1 MSKTRVII
9 IDDENETIR
18 MLKSFLELFSYE
30 VVGVQ
35 TGQDGLR
42 EIEAERPGV
51 VILDLMLPDMDG
63 LEICRAI
70 RSAEATR
77 DLPVIILSARSSK
90 DEVRR
95 GYAAGASRYLKK
107 PVDLD
112 QLAGVVSEVVTQVK
126 HQPPPEALQL
136 EDAVRPASG
145 FMRPGTIQAGVAVPI
160 AGKDVDFVIGAEPP
174 TAEGGEAAV
183 PHEKDDTL
191 RLPGLYIRREDEE
204 ETAPDE
210 TG

>member
-42 EIEAERPGV
+42 EVAAQRPGV

-63 LEICRAI
+63 IEICRAI

-112 QLAGVVSEVVTQVK
+112 QLAEVVSEVVTQVK

-145 FMRPGTIQAGVAVPI
+145 FMHPGTIQAGVAVPI

-174 TAEGGEAAV
+174 IAEDDEAAA
-183 PHEKDDTL
+183 PAKDDTL
-191 RLPGLYIRREDEE
+191 RLPGLYIRRDEE
-204 ETAPDE
+204 EAPDE
-210 TG
+210 TAE